1 MDYPE
6 ILSGL
11 IKSFSQF
18 PSIGKK
24 SAERLA
30 LFTIT
35 KMSDDEKDEFIK
47 LLNDTKNI
55 KKCICGNITFD
66 DECEICKNEKRD
78 KTKIMVV
85 EDIKDVLAIE
95 QSGYNGMYHILG
107 GVINFSNGITIENLN
122 ISNLFKRLSGVN
134 EVILALSLTT
144 EGEMTSNYIKSKINE
159 CLVTRI
165 AYGIPAGGNIN
176 YADEYT
182 LKKALEGRR
191 EF

>member
-1 MDYPE
+1 MEYPE
-6 ILSGL
+6 VLEGL
-11 IKSFSQF
+11 IKSFCQF

-35 KMSDDEKDEFIK
+35 KMSEEDKDVFIK
-47 LLNDTKNI
+47 LLTDSKGI
-55 KKCICGNITFD
+55 KKCKCGNITFN
-66 DECEICKNEKRD
+66 DECDICKSPSRD
-78 KTKIMVV
+78 KSKIMVV
-85 EDIKDVLAIE
+85 EDLKDMIAIE
-95 QSGYNGMYHILG
+95 QSGYNGLYHILG
-107 GVINFSNGITIENLN
+107 GVINFSNGVSIEDLN
-122 ISNLFKRLSGVN
+122 IKTLLTRLEGVN
-134 EVILALSLTT
+134 EVILALGLTT
-144 EGEMTSNYIKSKINE
+144 EGEMTSSYLKTMLNGV
-159 CLVTRI
+159 LVTRI

>member
-1 MDYPE
+1 MEYPE
-6 ILSGL
+6 ILEGL
-11 IKSFSQF
+11 IKSFSLL

-24 SAERLA
+24 TAERLA

-35 KMSDDEKDEFIK
+35 KMSEENKDTFVK
-47 LLNDTKNI
+47 LLNDSKKI
-55 KKCICGNITFD
+55 KRCKCGNITLD
-66 DECEICKNEKRD
+66 DECDICKNQSRD
-78 KTKIMVV
+78 HTKLMIV
-85 EDIKDVLAIE
+85 EDLKDVLAIE
-95 QSGYNGMYHILG
+95 QSGYNGLYHILG
-107 GVINFSNGITIENLN
+107 GVINFSNGISVEDLN
-122 ISNLFKRLSGVN
+122 INNLYSRLDGVK

-144 EGEMTSNYIKSKINE
+144 EGELTSNYLKSNLKDV
-159 CLVTRI
+159 LVTRI